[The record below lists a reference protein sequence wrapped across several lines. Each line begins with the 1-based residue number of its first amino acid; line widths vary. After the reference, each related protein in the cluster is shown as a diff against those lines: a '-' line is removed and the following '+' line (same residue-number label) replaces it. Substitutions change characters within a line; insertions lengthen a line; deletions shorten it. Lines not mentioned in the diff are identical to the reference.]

1 MVSRNVAIALGII
14 CVIVIAGLGGAI
26 AYYASTHSHTDSD
39 YDSLRTQNANLQNE
53 VNDFNTTLNFG
64 KSIFWVN
71 DQTISQNASSYTSW
85 TFSAKYAGIVS
96 VEIFPTSTLNTY
108 AQVIYSA
115 YEHYVYQI
123 NYNQLIPVGAG
134 LATFPI
140 VPSNIEVRVGNTNTL
155 EAANETV
162 TITYYY

>member
-1 MVSRNVAIALGII
+1 MRHRDSWLGWSNRILCI
-14 CVIVIAGLGGAI
+14 YPFTYRFWLWFSENSERKSAKWSEWL
-26 AYYASTHSHTDSD
+26 
-39 YDSLRTQNANLQNE
+39 
-53 VNDFNTTLNFG
+53 NTTLNFG

-115 YEHYVYQI
+115 YEHYVYGI